1 MKLKFCE
8 RYVVHGSGKSLV
20 YQNIL
25 VSKEGNVGI
34 VKLNRP
40 KVLNALNSELM
51 VELVNALEELDKEQS
66 VHTIILTGG
75 ESVFAAGADL
85 REMSEA
91 TPVDLVLSRRFEL
104 WDRIRKISKPII
116 AAVSGYCLGG
126 GNELAMNC
134 DIIIASETATFGQ
147 PEVNVGIMPGAGG
160 TQRLT
165 RAVGKYKAMEMIL
178 TGKPISAEEAYRA
191 GLVNRVVP
199 TESLMDEA
207 KKIANEIAS
216 KPTISVRAA
225 KEAISRAQDT
235 TLEVGL
241 EFERKAFY
249 MLFATEDGKEGMR
262 AFLEK
267 RKPAFKGR

>member
-1 MKLKFCE
+1 M
-8 RYVVHGSGKSLV
+8 V
-20 YQNIL
+20 YQNIQ
-25 VSKEGNVGI
+25 VSKEGNVAT
-34 VKLNRP
+34 VQLNRP
-40 KVLNALNSELM
+40 KVLNALSSELM
-51 VELVNALEELDKEQS
+51 VELVNALEELDRDQS

-75 ESVFAAGADL
+75 ANVFAAGADL
-85 REMSEA
+85 REMAEA
-91 TPVDLVLSRRFEL
+91 TPVDLVLGRRFEL
-104 WDRIRKISKPII
+104 WDRIRQIAKPIV

-134 DIIIASETATFGQ
+134 DIIIASETASFGQ

-178 TGKPISAEEAYRA
+178 TGKPMSAEEAYRA

-199 TESLMDEA
+199 VESLMVEA
-207 KKIANEIAS
+207 KKLANEIAS

-225 KEAISRAQDT
+225 KEAMLRAQDT

-241 EFERKAFY
+241 EFERRAFY
-249 MLFATEDGKEGMR
+249 MLFATEDGKEGMK

-267 RKPAFKGR
+267 RKPVFKGR

>member
-1 MKLKFCE
+1 
-8 RYVVHGSGKSLV
+8 VWS
-20 YQNIL
+20 IL
-25 VSKEGNVGI
+25 AYTNLIVTKEGNVGI
-34 VKLNRP
+34 VQLNRP

-51 VELVNALEELDKEQS
+51 TELVDALEELDRSQDIR
-66 VHTIILTGG
+66 VIILTGG
-75 ESVFAAGADL
+75 PNVFAAGADL
-85 REMSEA
+85 REMVEA
-91 TPVDLVLSRRFEL
+91 TPVELILGRRFEL
-104 WDRIRKISKPII
+104 WDRIRRVAKPII
-116 AAVSGYCLGG
+116 AAVTGFCLGG

-134 DIIIASETATFGQ
+134 DIILASETATFGQ

-178 TGKPISAEEAYRA
+178 TGNSISAEEAYRL

-199 TESLMDEA
+199 RERVMEEA
-207 KKIANEIAS
+207 RKVAKEIAS
-216 KPTISVRAA
+216 KPPISIRAA
-225 KEAISRAQDT
+225 KEAILRAQDT

-249 MLFATEDGKEGMR
+249 MLFATDDGKEGMK

-267 RKPAFKGR
+267 RKPTFKGG

>member
-1 MKLKFCE
+1 MKLKFREC
-8 RYVVHGSGKSLV
+8 YVVDGLGRNLT

-34 VKLNRP
+34 LHLNRP

-51 VELVNALEELDKEQS
+51 VELVSALEELDKDQS
-66 VHTIILTGG
+66 VHSMILTGG
-75 ESVFAAGADL
+75 EDVFAAGADL
-85 REMSEA
+85 REMVEA
-91 TPVDLVLSRRFEL
+91 TPVDLVLGRRFEL

-134 DIIIASETATFGQ
+134 DIIIASETAIFGQ

-178 TGKPISAEEAYRA
+178 TGKPISAEEAWRA

-199 TESLMDEA
+199 KESLMDEA
-207 KKIANEIAS
+207 MKIANEIAS

-225 KEAISRAQDT
+225 KEAISKAQDT
-235 TLEVGL
+235 TMEVGL
-241 EFERKAFY
+241 EFERRTFY
-249 MLFATEDGKEGMR
+249 ILFATEDGKEGMR

>member
-1 MKLKFCE
+1 MVREQGLT
-8 RYVVHGSGKSLV
+8 

-25 VSKEGNVGI
+25 VSKDGKLGI
-34 VKLNRP
+34 VQLNRP
-40 KVLNALNSELM
+40 KVLNALNFDLM
-51 VELVNALEELDKEQS
+51 AELVNAFEELDKDQS
-66 VHTIILTGG
+66 VHAIILTGG
-75 ESVFAAGADL
+75 ASAFAAGADL
-85 REMSEA
+85 REMAEA
-91 TPVDLVLSRRFEL
+91 TPVDLVLGRRFEL

-134 DIIIASETATFGQ
+134 DIIIASEAATFGQ

-178 TGKPISAEEAYRA
+178 TGKPISAEEAFRV

-199 TESLMDEA
+199 AESLMDEA
-207 KKIANEIAS
+207 KKIASEIAS

-225 KEAISRAQDT
+225 KEAILRAQDT

-249 MLFATEDGKEGMR
+249 MLFATEDGKEGMK

-267 RKPAFKGR
+267 RKPAFKGK

>member
-8 RYVVHGSGKSLV
+8 RYVVHGSGKSLA

-34 VKLNRP
+34 VQLNRP

-51 VELVNALEELDKEQS
+51 VELVNALEELDKEQN

-178 TGKPISAEEAYRA
+178 TGKSISAEEAYRA

-199 TESLMDEA
+199 TESLMGEA
-207 KKIANEIAS
+207 KKVANEIAS

-225 KEAISRAQDT
+225 KEAISRAQDM

-267 RKPAFKGR
+267 RRPAFKGR

>member
-1 MKLKFCE
+1 M
-8 RYVVHGSGKSLV
+8 LV

-25 VSKEGNVGI
+25 VSKEGNI
-34 VKLNRP
+34 AIIQLNRP
-40 KVLNALNSELM
+40 KVLNALNSELI
-51 VELVNALEELDKEQS
+51 VELVNALEELDRDQS

-85 REMSEA
+85 HEMAEA
-91 TPVDLVLSRRFEL
+91 TPVDLVLGRRFEL
-104 WDRIRKISKPII
+104 WDRIRKIAKPII

-134 DIIIASETATFGQ
+134 DIIIASEAASFGQ

-178 TGKPISAEEAYRA
+178 TGNPISAGEACRA

-199 TESLMDEA
+199 VESLMLET
-207 KKIANEIAS
+207 KKVANEIAS
-216 KPTISVRAA
+216 KPAISVRAA
-225 KEAISRAQDT
+225 KEAILRAQDT

-241 EFERKAFY
+241 EFERRAFY
-249 MLFATEDGKEGMR
+249 MLFATEDGKEGMK

-267 RKPAFKGR
+267 RKPVFKGR